1 MTDKNFHE
9 LIRLDELF
17 DNGKRTFFIPDY
29 QRGYSWEERQCR
41 ELIEDLERILKRKKE
56 DQDYDEYTHFMGTIV
71 AFPSEN
77 FNGNYEVV
85 DGQQRLTTLSILLAC
100 LCHRLNHAPTLQS
113 KISDIF
119 LLKKSSNSF
128 DQRLRLGKIGEQ
140 NDIFYDL
147 IKKGKISENIKN
159 RQWIKSDK
167 ILSDAYNFFLKYL
180 ESSKFSPEEILNT
193 LRKDIGFILYKPST
207 SLETSVMF
215 EVINNRG
222 KELSELEKVKNWLH
236 YRLHHDGGKR
246 ELERFHAA
254 WSKMLENLN
263 KAEMTQNEDENSFL
277 RYCWIVFGDTDKNKS
292 HHVYDSLKI
301 KNYSV
306 GILMQFVDF
315 LETASSIYV
324 NIAFASSYKD
334 RTERYLQRI
343 KYHSSQMSITPLILS
358 VLSNQIILNEDK
370 ADILKLIERMNFRY
384 YCCGIRKQSNSDQ
397 AYFYNLAHR
406 FHNQYG
412 EHVNFEED
420 EMVIV
425 NKDWLKREL
434 KNFTSKN
441 ANNEKFEQALR
452 NEDQDFANWRDI
464 KFFLASYEYSL
475 NGKNNVRKNLDDY
488 MYKPQ
493 DKKDGN
499 VRNNNLYQIE
509 HIWAR
514 KCDDHLN
521 SEKAKNVKERY
532 LGRLGNFILLN
543 AGSNASNSKDP
554 IEKKVNQY
562 MVGKEGRN
570 FDKSL
575 SVEAV
580 VKNFNEIISKNEKPE
595 NDWWDPYFINIYE
608 KFLDKNEQDLIDFAL
623 IKWAI

>member
-1 MTDKNFHE
+1 MTNKNFHE

-17 DNGKRTFFIPDY
+17 DNGKRFFSIPDY
-29 QRGYSWEERQCR
+29 QRGYSWEKRQCKD
-41 ELIEDLERILKRKKE
+41 LIEDLERILKRKK
-56 DQDYDEYTHFMGTIV
+56 QNSNYAEYIHFMGTIV
-71 AFPSEN
+71 AFPSSDADDS
-77 FNGNYEVV
+77 YEIV
-85 DGQQRLTTLSILLAC
+85 DGQQRLTTLSILLSC
-100 LCHRLNHAPTLQS
+100 LCHRLDHIPKLQS
-113 KISDIF
+113 DVSEIF
-119 LLKKSSNSF
+119 LLRKSSNSF
-128 DQRLRLGKIGEQ
+128 DQTLRLGKIGEQ

-147 IKKGKISENIKN
+147 IKRGEISENIKN
-159 RQWIKSDK
+159 RPWIKSDK
-167 ILSDAYNFFLKYL
+167 ILSDAYSFFLEYL
-180 ESSKFSPEEILNT
+180 DGSEFSPEEILNT

-222 KELSELEKVKNWLH
+222 KALSELEKVKNWLH
-236 YRLHHDGGKR
+236 YRLQHHGGKR
-246 ELERFHAA
+246 ELESFHKAWAA
-254 WSKMLENLN
+254 ILENLN
-263 KAEMTQNEDENSFL
+263 KADMIQNEDENSFL

-292 HHVYDSLKI
+292 HHVYDNLKAEDFNI
-301 KNYSV
+301 SKL
-306 GILMQFVDF
+306 IQFVEF
-315 LETASSIYV
+315 LETASFIYV
-324 NIAFASSYKD
+324 KMAFASSYKD
-334 RTERYLQRI
+334 RIERYLQRI

-358 VLSNQIILNEDK
+358 VLSNQIICDEDK

-384 YCCGIRKQSNSDQ
+384 YCCGIRRQSNSDQ
-397 AYFYNLAHR
+397 AYFYNMAHR

-412 EHVNFEED
+412 AHVDCKED
-420 EMVIV
+420 KMVTL
-425 NKDWLKREL
+425 NKDWLKKEL
-434 KNFTSKN
+434 QDFTRKN
-441 ANNEKFEQALR
+441 ANDEKFAHALQ

-464 KFFLASYEYSL
+464 KFFLASYEYWL
-475 NGKNNVRKNLDDY
+475 NGKNKVRKNLDDY

-521 SEKAKNVKERY
+521 SVKAKNIKERQ

-543 AGSNASNSKDP
+543 AGSNASNSKDA

-580 VKNFNEIISKNEKPE
+580 VKNFKTIKSE
-595 NDWWDPYFINIYE
+595 NKKQPKEWEAPYFIAVYE
-608 KFLDKNEQDLIDFAL
+608 KFLYKNEQDLIDFAL